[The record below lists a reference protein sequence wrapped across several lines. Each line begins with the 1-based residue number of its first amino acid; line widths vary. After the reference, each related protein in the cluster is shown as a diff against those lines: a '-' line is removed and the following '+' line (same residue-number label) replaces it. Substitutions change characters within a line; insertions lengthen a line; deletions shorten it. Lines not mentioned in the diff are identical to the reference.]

1 MTVPPPRDAA
11 AVPPGARHVAPS
23 ADPSADPA
31 PRAVSRVAPPAAPST
46 APAVD
51 PHVLARARARALG
64 APSIPA
70 AAPVPP
76 GTAAA
81 TDGARVWLLPVWPDG
96 ATPALLEEYD
106 TAPMP
111 LDRAGLARRVLA
123 AALRCC
129 WRRLDDAPWP
139 GTAAT
144 VADVLDVYANM
155 TRGDTDLTRR
165 WATGELRR
173 LADTGWLLLDETSGS
188 VRPGPRVALW
198 AEGSL
203 ASLRDLLHRLP
214 EPPAPEPPTPE
225 SPEPGPSKTGPSQPE
240 PSQPEPPQHE
250 PSEPEH
256 SESKHPQA
264 GPRPAVEA
272 SGASSAPPNDLDLPL
287 PSDPPAPSDPAAEKP
302 EPVDNPPAEPAAS
315 SSGELPGTAEKPRQD
330 GDD

>member
-1 MTVPPPRDAA
+1 MTAPPPRDVSG
-11 AVPPGARHVAPS
+11 VPSGARHVASS
-23 ADPSADPA
+23 AA
-31 PRAVSRVAPPAAPST
+31 PRAGSRVAPAA

-70 AAPVPP
+70 ADPVPP

-155 TRGDTDLTRR
+155 TRSDTDLARR

-173 LADTGWLLLDETSGS
+173 LSDTGWLLLDEPSGS
-188 VRPGPRVALW
+188 VRLGPRVALW
-198 AEGSL
+198 SEGSL

-214 EPPAPEPPTPE
+214 EPPQAEPA
-225 SPEPGPSKTGPSQPE
+225 QPE
-240 PSQPEPPQHE
+240 PAQTE
-250 PSEPEH
+250 
-256 SESKHPQA
+256 
-264 GPRPAVEA
+264 PRPATEP
-272 SGASSAPPNDLDLPL
+272 SGSSAPPNDLDSPL
-287 PSDPPAPSDPAAEKP
+287 SSDPYAPSASTDEKLA
-302 EPVDNPPAEPAAS
+302 PVDNSPAARPAAPPVG
-315 SSGELPGTAEKPRQD
+315 SSGELPGTPGKFGQD
-330 GDD
+330 GDE